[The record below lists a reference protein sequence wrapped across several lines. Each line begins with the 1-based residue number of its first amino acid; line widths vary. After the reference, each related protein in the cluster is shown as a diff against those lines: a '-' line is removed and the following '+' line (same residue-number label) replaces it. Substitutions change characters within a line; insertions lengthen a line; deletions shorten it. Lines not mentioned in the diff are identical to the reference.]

1 MLRFQRRYFIF
12 FVILLLIE
20 VVIALFAH
28 DNFIRPFFG
37 DFLVVILIY
46 CFIKSFL
53 NTPQVMTAIAVLLF
67 SYLIEVLQ
75 YFNIIK
81 MLGLQN
87 SNLARV
93 VIGTSFEWTDLIA
106 YTLGIGLVI
115 LLGKNKQPVSE

>member
-53 NTPQVMTAIAVLLF
+53 NTPLVMTAVAVLLF

-87 SNLARV
+87 SNLVRV

-115 LLGKNKQPVSE
+115 LLDKNKQPVSE

>member
-1 MLRFQRRYFIF
+1 MPRFQRRYFIV

-20 VVIALFAH
+20 IVIALFAH

-46 CFIKSFL
+46 CFIKSFF
-53 NTPQVMTAIAVLLF
+53 NTPLVITAIGVLLF

-75 YFNIIK
+75 YFNIVKI
-81 MLGLQN
+81 LGLQN
-87 SNLARV
+87 SKLARV

-115 LLGKNKQPVSE
+115 LLDKNKQPAST

>member
-115 LLGKNKQPVSE
+115 LLDKNKQPVSE

>member
-53 NTPQVMTAIAVLLF
+53 NTPLVVTAVAVLLF

-115 LLGKNKQPVSE
+115 LLDKNKQPVSE

>member
-93 VIGTSFEWTDLIA
+93 VFGTSFEWTDLIA
-106 YTLGIGLVI
+106 NTFGIGLVI
-115 LLGKNKQPVSE
+115 FVDKNKQPVSE